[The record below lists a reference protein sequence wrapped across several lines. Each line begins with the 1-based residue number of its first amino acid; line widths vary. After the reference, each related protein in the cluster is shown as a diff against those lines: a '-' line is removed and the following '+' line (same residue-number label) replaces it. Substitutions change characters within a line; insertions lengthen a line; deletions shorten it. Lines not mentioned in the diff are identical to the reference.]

1 MNWVVIGLLHL
12 TEPLKYDEKT
22 LTAILR
28 RELAYEGL
36 ERSCLDLQ
44 DVQPLG
50 RARLFQMAA
59 LVTLH
64 KKLSLSARDGV
75 AIND

>member
-50 RARLFQMAA
+50 RA